1 MDAKDLMSNA
11 VHLTDNEFEQKLN
24 RLIRENF
31 RYQNLDQKN
40 REVVMDLFKK
50 YKKKIRDGVGISTDT
65 LENEMHH
72 LFQERLKLNLT
83 EEDLKD
89 IKEILWMFK
98 R

>member
-1 MDAKDLMSNA
+1 M
-11 VHLTDNEFEQKLN
+11 TDNEFEQKLN

-40 REVVMDLFKK
+40 REVVMDLFRK
-50 YKKKIRDGVGISTDT
+50 YKKKIRDGVGISMDT

>member
-1 MDAKDLMSNA
+1 MDVKDLMSNA
-11 VHLTDNEFEQKLN
+11 AHLTDNEFEQKLN

-40 REVVMDLFKK
+40 REVVMDLFRK
-50 YKKKIRDGVGISTDT
+50 YKKKIRDGVGISMDT

>member
-1 MDAKDLMSNA
+1 MDVKDLMA
-11 VHLTDNEFEQKLN
+11 DATHLTDYEFEQKLN
-24 RLIRENF
+24 KLIRENF

-65 LENEMHH
+65 LNDEMHR
-72 LFQERLKLNLT
+72 LFQERIKLDLT